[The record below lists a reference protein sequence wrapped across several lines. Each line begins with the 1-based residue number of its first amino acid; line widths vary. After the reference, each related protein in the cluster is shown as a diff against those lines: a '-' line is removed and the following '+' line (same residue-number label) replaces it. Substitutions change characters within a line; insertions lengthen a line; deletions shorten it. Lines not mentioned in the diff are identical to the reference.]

1 MLKKKWASLIVIA
14 VCLLL
19 QITLFT
25 LSYGEE
31 KQERIKIVA
40 TTSMIG
46 SITKAIGGDQ
56 VEVVTIV
63 PSGMCPGHFD
73 ICPKD
78 AKLIEE
84 AQVVLEHG
92 FEGELFLDNMLRSN
106 RNQDLQ
112 RLSLKVKGNLMVPE
126 IHLQAVD
133 EIAEFLGPVDPEHND
148 LFMFQAAMYK
158 KGVNDLGMEIKQKLK
173 RLNVKNIKV
182 ICARMQAEFLE
193 WLGFT
198 VIASYGRQEELSPKD
213 FLKITRIAKKENVK
227 IVIDNLQSGSN
238 VGKQLAEDIGGRDV
252 VLTNF
257 PLGDSYLESLKENV
271 DKVIQ
276 ACKWEKSLR

>member
-19 QITLFT
+19 QSTFFT
-25 LSYGEE
+25 FSYGEE
-31 KQERIKIVA
+31 KQNKIKIVA

-46 SITKAIGGDQ
+46 SITKAIGEDQ
-56 VEVVTIV
+56 LEVVTIV

-106 RNQDLQ
+106 RNQDLK
-112 RLSLKVKGNLMVPE
+112 RLSLKVEGNLMVPE

-133 EIAEFLGPVDPEHND
+133 EIAEFLGAIDPEHND
-148 LFMFQAAMYK
+148 LFMLQAAMYK
-158 KGVNDLGMEIKQKLK
+158 KKVNDLGKEIKQKLK
-173 RLNVKNIKV
+173 KLNVKNIKV
-182 ICARMQAEFLE
+182 ICSRMQAEFLE

-198 VIASYGRQEELSPKD
+198 AIASYGRQEELSPKD
-213 FLKITRIAKKENVK
+213 FLEITRIAKKENVK

-276 ACKWEKSLR
+276 ACKWANSLR

>member
-19 QITLFT
+19 QSTLFT

-31 KQERIKIVA
+31 KQNKIKIVA

-46 SITKAIGGDQ
+46 SITKAIGEDQ
-56 VEVVTIV
+56 LEVVTIV

-106 RNQDLQ
+106 RNQDLK
-112 RLSLKVKGNLMVPE
+112 RLSLKVEGNLMVPE

-133 EIAEFLGPVDPEHND
+133 EIAEFLGAIDPEHND
-148 LFMFQAAMYK
+148 LFMLQAAMYK
-158 KGVNDLGMEIKQKLK
+158 KKVNDLGKEIKQKLK
-173 RLNVKNIKV
+173 KLNVKNIKV
-182 ICARMQAEFLE
+182 ICSRMQAEFLE

-198 VIASYGRQEELSPKD
+198 AIASYGRQEELSPKD
-213 FLKITRIAKKENVK
+213 FLEITRIAKKENVK

-276 ACKWEKSLR
+276 ACKWANSLR

>member
-19 QITLFT
+19 QSTLFT

-46 SITKAIGGDQ
+46 NITKAIGEDQ

-106 RNQDLQ
+106 RNQDLK
-112 RLSLKVKGNLMVPE
+112 RLSLKVEGNLMVPE
-126 IHLQAVD
+126 IHMQAVD
-133 EIAEFLGPVDPEHND
+133 EIAEFLGAIDPEHND
-148 LFMFQAAMYK
+148 LFMLQAAMYK
-158 KGVNDLGMEIKQKLK
+158 KKVNDLGKEIKQKLK
-173 RLNVKNIKV
+173 KLNVKNIKV
-182 ICARMQAEFLE
+182 ICSRMQAEFLE

-198 VIASYGRQEELSPKD
+198 AIASYGRQEELSPKD
-213 FLKITRIAKKENVK
+213 FLEITRIAKKEDVK

-276 ACKWEKSLR
+276 VCKWANSLR